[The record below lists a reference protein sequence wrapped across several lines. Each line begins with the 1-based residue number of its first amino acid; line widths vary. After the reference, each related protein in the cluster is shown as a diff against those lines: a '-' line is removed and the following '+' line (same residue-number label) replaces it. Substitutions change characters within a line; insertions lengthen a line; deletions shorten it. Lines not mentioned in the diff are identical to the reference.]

1 MEKGM
6 ILTTLHVFAAY
17 CYPELFFLLD
27 SIWHLDALLEQGFL
41 CRELR
46 VCMYVEVQIFLRL
59 PNRFHALL
67 NWMITIS
74 YIVYH
79 INGLIWSSISSWGD
93 GKRER
98 EVDCKKKIEWIKWQ
112 CGTLAWPAKL
122 ALLGTCL
129 IHRLWSCVLLGW
141 HCCFFPNF
149 HLSPILSFLNGYNK
163 NQLMIL
169 TNLVLLLR

>member
-1 MEKGM
+1 M

-17 CYPELFFLLD
+17 CYPELFFLLPRLYLTPWCIARTRFFM
-27 SIWHLDALLEQGFL
+27 SWAS
-41 CRELR
+41 
-46 VCMYVEVQIFLRL
+46 CMYVEVQIFLRL

-98 EVDCKKKIEWIKWQ
+98 EVDCKKKIEWIKWHTGMAGKA
-112 CGTLAWPAKL
+112 CS
-122 ALLGTCL
+122 TCL

-141 HCCFFPNF
+141 HCCFFLNF
-149 HLSPILSFLNGYNK
+149 HLSHILSFLNGYNK

>member
-1 MEKGM
+1 M
-6 ILTTLHVFAAY
+6 ISTTLHVFAAC
-17 CYPELFFLLD
+17 CYPELFFFYLY

-98 EVDCKKKIEWIKWQ
+98 GGLQEENRVDQVAHWHGRQ
-112 CGTLAWPAKL
+112 N
-122 ALLGTCL
+122 LLLLDTCL
-129 IHRLWSCVLLGW
+129 YYRMRSCVLLGW
-141 HCCFFPNF
+141 HCCFFSNF
-149 HLSPILSFLNGYNK
+149 HLSPILSFLNIN
-163 NQLMIL
+163 
-169 TNLVLLLR
+169 

>member
-1 MEKGM
+1 M
-6 ILTTLHVFAAY
+6 IPTTLHVFAAY
-17 CYPELFFLLD
+17 CYPELFFSSRLYLTPWCIARTRFFM
-27 SIWHLDALLEQGFL
+27 SWAS
-41 CRELR
+41 
-46 VCMYVEVQIFLRL
+46 CMYVEVQIFLRL

-149 HLSPILSFLNGYNK
+149 HLSPILSFF
-163 NQLMIL
+163 
-169 TNLVLLLR
+169 